1 MVPTDD
7 TWYCGISGNSRIFR
21 IALQDNCPLVSNP
34 DQLDTD
40 QDGADK
46 KGDACDNC
54 PTIPNLDQ
62 HDTDNDGIG
71 DACDADIDN
80 DGKLRKEYTV
90 F

>member
-1 MVPTDD
+1 MGCCFLIV
-7 TWYCGISGNSRIFR
+7 
-21 IALQDNCPLVSNP
+21 AQDNCPLVSNP
-34 DQLDTD
+34 DQLDSD

-80 DGKLRKEYTV
+80 DGTPPKTV
-90 F
+90 FENVRFKI